1 MLADSPPKKHDVRQE
16 GRKFGGRS
24 SFLSSGRGL
33 GSPIRWLG
41 CFRLKKK
48 PPDQGP
54 AALSRVRVIVSAVK
68 RRRESTAR
76 FAEIHLEVAE
86 IDLGIALALV
96 HRLLEHFG
104 PASRVAVEPI
114 LAEPLVLALAVDAAI
129 GVRQGV

>member
-1 MLADSPPKKHDVRQE
+1 MCGKKAENSADEAPPVVRKGALSPEPLALVFSSAKKKAA
-16 GRKFGGRS
+16 GLASGGMIK
-24 SFLSSGRGL
+24 SSGNRERG
-33 GSPIRWLG
+33 
-41 CFRLKKK
+41 
-48 PPDQGP
+48 
-54 AALSRVRVIVSAVK
+54 K

-96 HRLLEHFG
+96 RRLLEHFG

>member
-1 MLADSPPKKHDVRQE
+1 MRLRRPQINKRNRLPLSALRCHRDRLSTTILAP
-16 GRKFGGRS
+16 
-24 SFLSSGRGL
+24 FLAVE
-33 GSPIRWLG
+33 
-41 CFRLKKK
+41 KK
-48 PPDQGP
+48 PPDASP
-54 AALSRVRVIVSAVK
+54 AAWSRVRVIVSAVK

-96 HRLLEHFG
+96 RRLLEHFG
-104 PASRVAVEPI
+104 PASRFAVEPI